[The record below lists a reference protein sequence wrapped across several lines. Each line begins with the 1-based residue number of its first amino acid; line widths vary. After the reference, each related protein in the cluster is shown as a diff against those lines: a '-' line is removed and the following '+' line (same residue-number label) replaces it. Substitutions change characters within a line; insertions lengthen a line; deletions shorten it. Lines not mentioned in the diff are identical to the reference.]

1 MVTASG
7 RTALL
12 AGATGLVGGHC
23 LELLL
28 RDDAWEQVAVLGRRE
43 IGTTHRKL
51 VQRVVDFDRLAEL
64 GDVPRVDDVFCC
76 LGTTMKR
83 AGSEAAFR
91 RVDFTYVHELAQLA
105 SRQRAGQFLL
115 VSALGADR
123 QSRVF
128 YYRVKG
134 EVEEAVRKLSF
145 DGVHIFR
152 PSLLLGERRESR
164 PGERLAVLAG
174 RALGFMFVGPL
185 GGTGRLRRGR
195 SPRRWSA
202 SPRTPPAGSTCT
214 SRTGSGRLLEPGANE
229 CRF

>member
-1 MVTASG
+1 MLRPSS

-28 RDDAWEQVAVLGRRE
+28 QDDAWEQVAVLGRRE

-64 GDVPRVDDVFCC
+64 GDVSRVDDVFCC

-105 SRQRAGQFLL
+105 FGCAGQFLL

-123 QSRVF
+123 QSRMF
-128 YYRVKG
+128 YNRVKG
-134 EVEEAVRKLSF
+134 EVEDAVRKLPF

-152 PSLLLGERRESR
+152 PSLLLGERREIR
-164 PGERLAVLAG
+164 PGERLAILAG
-174 RALGFMFVGPL
+174 RAVGLMFVGPL
-185 GGTGRLRRGR
+185 GRYRPIAARAVAAAMIRIAKDATRGVHVYESDR
-195 SPRRWSA
+195 IRGLA
-202 SPRTPPAGSTCT
+202 AT
-214 SRTGSGRLLEPGANE
+214 SN
-229 CRF
+229 